1 MNKNIFKSALIL
13 TIIGVACGLLIG
25 LTNFLT
31 APIIKENQIK
41 IARKAYEGFFPEL
54 TTIEIKEV
62 DGKYVYEYVK
72 VIKDSETIGHAF
84 RAKGTNPR
92 GLVDIVIAAT
102 KEGAIK
108 GIKILS
114 TENTPGYYDQY
125 EGTDGNLIGVNGNT
139 LDDLTGITNI
149 SSVTQTGNL
158 LNLMIKEAGEI
169 AHKYVEVTAE
179 LNPYESL
186 FGLGAIEVIDE
197 EFVGSEIVTE
207 KTFVY
212 DEDENLLGLTY
223 RGTVTVENTIPGKPV
238 AELTIIVGMS
248 TEGKI
253 KGIYELVNE
262 HTPDR
267 YENYYDSLADLK
279 GKHFA
284 ELEIDSISDVTI
296 SASILNQI
304 FTAIKEFAVNDFPT
318 DYELIFSEGVSG
330 IVIEDFVGNEI
341 VTEKA
346 HVYDEEENLI
356 GYTYTASITLIDTIP
371 YQPSAELKIMVGVD
385 LDGKIKG
392 ILHLVNEHTPHYY
405 DNLADYYNVIKELNE
420 KLIADAEI
428 DVDAEASISGNT
440 INQLLNAIKEV
451 IQNE

>member
-1 MNKNIFKSALIL
+1 MNKNILKSALVL
-13 TIIGVACGLLIG
+13 TIIGISCGLLIG

-31 APIIKENQIK
+31 APVIKENQIK
-41 IARKAYEGFFPEL
+41 IARKAYEGFFPDL

-62 DGKYVYEYVK
+62 NGKYVYEYVK
-72 VIKDSETIGHAF
+72 VIEDGETIGHAF

-108 GIKILS
+108 GIKILN
-114 TENTPGYYDQY
+114 TENTPGYYDRY
-125 EGTDGNLIGVNGNT
+125 EDKDGNLIDVKGKT
-139 LDDLTGITNI
+139 LDDLTGIINI
-149 SSVTQTGNL
+149 GGATQTGSL

-169 AHKYVEVTAE
+169 AHKYVEVTVE
-179 LNPYESL
+179 LNPSESL
-186 FGLGAIEVIDE
+186 FGLGATKVTDE
-197 EFVGSEIVTE
+197 EFIGSEIVTE
-207 KTFVY
+207 KAFVY

-223 RGTVTVENTIPGKPV
+223 QGTITVENTIPGKPV

-284 ELEIDSISDVTI
+284 ELEIDSISDVTV

-304 FTAIKEFAVNDFPT
+304 FAAIKEFAVNDFPT
-318 DYELIFSEGVSG
+318 NYELIFSEGVNG
-330 IVIEDFVGNEI
+330 VVIEDFTGDEI

-346 HVYDEEENLI
+346 FVYDEEENLI
-356 GYTYTASITLIDTIP
+356 GYTYTASITLINTIP
-371 YQPSAELKIMVGVD
+371 QHESAELKIIVGID
-385 LDGKIKG
+385 LEGKIKG
-392 ILHLVNEHTPHYY
+392 ILHLVNEHTPLFY
-405 DNLADYYNVIKELNE
+405 DTLADYYNVIKELNE
-420 KLIADAEI
+420 QSIADALI
-428 DVDAEASISGNT
+428 DVDAKASISGET
-440 INQLLNAIKEV
+440 INNLLNAIKEV
-451 IQNE
+451 IANE